1 MATQI
6 MAAKMLC
13 LKAAVKRSGM
23 ILLSQV
29 LWQNYL
35 LLKQLWI
42 QQSKRFKFM
51 VVMGIAEYHV
61 ERMMR
66 DH

>member
-6 MAAKMLC
+6 MAAKMC
-13 LKAAVKRSGM
+13 VLKQLVKRSGIDIAQSGAM
-23 ILLSQV
+23 A
-29 LWQNYL
+29 NYL

-51 VVMGIAEYHV
+51 VVMGT
-61 ERMMR
+61 
-66 DH
+66 

>member
-1 MATQI
+1 
-6 MAAKMLC
+6 MAAKC
-13 LKAAVKRSGM
+13 YALKQPEKDQEL

-29 LWQNYL
+29 LWQSYL

-51 VVMGIAEYHV
+51 VVMGT
-61 ERMMR
+61 
-66 DH
+66 